1 MLIKAIA
8 ELILQEKMDEL
19 RQEVA
24 DAKAERKRAES
35 DMEMAVNEKIK
46 IEMKKQELIDTVTS
60 QNLKIENLEKKIE
73 SLEEQNAKLR
83 KYYSLDCEPSQDLK
97 DKMYLDEKYQEM
109 KKKIEK
115 LENEN
120 ENLRQYHIRALNIP
134 FVPFIPY
141 DAPMLPAY
149 MQSLRGW

>member
-60 QNLKIENLEKKIE
+60 QNLKIEKLEKKIE

-115 LENEN
+115 LESAN
-120 ENLRQYHIRALNIP
+120 ENLFQQSMRVLSIS

-141 DAPMLPAY
+141 YAPIY
-149 MQSLRGW
+149 MQNQRLSGW